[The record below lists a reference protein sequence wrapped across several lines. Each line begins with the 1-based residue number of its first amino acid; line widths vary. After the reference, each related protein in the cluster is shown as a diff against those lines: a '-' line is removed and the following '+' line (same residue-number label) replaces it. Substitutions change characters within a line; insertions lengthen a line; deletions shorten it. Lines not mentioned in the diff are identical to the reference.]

1 MAKDKDTEKQE
12 IPLTE
17 WQQRNLE
24 FLKKKQEEKREKEKL
39 NEKKM
44 AEKKAQFQTDK
55 EADSK

>member
-24 FLKKKQEEKREKEKL
+24 FLKKKQEEKREKEKAQPRSSIYS
-39 NEKKM
+39 NKK
-44 AEKKAQFQTDK
+44 
-55 EADSK
+55 

>member
-24 FLKKKQEEKREKEKL
+24 FLKK
-39 NEKKM
+39 NKKKN
-44 AEKKAQFQTDK
+44 AKKK
-55 EADSK
+55 N